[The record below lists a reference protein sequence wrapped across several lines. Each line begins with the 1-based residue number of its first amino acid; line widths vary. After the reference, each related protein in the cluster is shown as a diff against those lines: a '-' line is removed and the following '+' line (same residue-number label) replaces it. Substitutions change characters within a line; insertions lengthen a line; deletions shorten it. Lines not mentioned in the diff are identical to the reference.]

1 MPKSKFQELVG
12 INEEN
17 HTKTAAYVQK
27 NYNFIKLFTN
37 NLSIYLSAPQGLLLV
52 NSNGETNW
60 VDNNIEDFITI
71 ENDFF
76 FEFKLLLK
84 ISNSVN
90 TNLYP
95 SVNTNLPGSLAP
107 LTGIILVIA
116 IKQCQNSFIIKVPAI
131 EKEKKFDKEFVM
143 EYNDTNNSLWT
154 EIFDCCFEA
163 MKEKVGSGVEKRI
176 SEQGIPT
183 DVTSKKVIGFYNPLK

>member
-1 MPKSKFQELVG
+1 MSKSKFQELVG

-17 HTKTAAYVQK
+17 HTETAAYVQR
-27 NYNFIKLFTN
+27 NYDFIKLFTK
-37 NLSIYLSAPQGLLLV
+37 NLSLYLRAPQELLLV
-52 NSNGETNW
+52 NSNGEINW

-71 ENDFF
+71 ENDLF

-84 ISNSVN
+84 ISTSVN
-90 TNLYP
+90 INLYP
-95 SVNTNLPGSLAP
+95 SVNTNLPNSLAP

-116 IKQCQNSFIIKVPAI
+116 IKQCKNSFIIKVPAI

-143 EYNDTNNSLWT
+143 EYNDNTSSSWI

-176 SEQGIPT
+176 SEQDIPT
-183 DVTSKKVIGFYNPLK
+183 DGTSKKVIGFYNPLK

>member
-1 MPKSKFQELVG
+1 MSKSKFQELVE
-12 INEEN
+12 INNEN
-17 HTKTAAYVQK
+17 YIKTAEYVEA
-27 NYNFIKLFTN
+27 NYNFIKLFTT
-37 NLSIYLSAPQGLLLV
+37 NLSRYLGNSELV
-52 NSNGETNW
+52 PINSKGETNW
-60 VDNNIEDFITI
+60 VENKIEDFITI
-71 ENDFF
+71 TNDSF
-76 FEFKLLLK
+76 FEFRLLLR

-95 SVNTNLPGSLAP
+95 VNINLSGSVFVENGLAP

-116 IKQCQNSFIIKVPAI
+116 IKQCKNSFIVKVPAI
-131 EKEKKFDKEFVM
+131 EKDKKFVI
-143 EYNDTNNSLWT
+143 EYSAPNSLWV

-183 DVTSKKVIGFYNPLK
+183 DGTSKKIIGFYNSLKQ